1 LIGGLEGAQSKNFPS
16 WGNSFG
22 NAYFQGASWINRN
35 VEKRAKLSLIQGT
48 ASNVPPLYLRKDIDY
63 LVGGNID
70 SQETYFS
77 GIERKGEYLM
87 ELIFNDTGKD
97 FYYAWEYVDKFLVP
111 VYELKVDGV
120 AILKIWKNDI
130 EHTNANFLF
139 KEGIYKRNLGIELNG
154 NIISVDLGEEVLL
167 SHMELDFVN
176 TTSHCSL
183 SGNVDTSI
191 DGKNWVRE
199 KDGFPQLQI
208 GRKSNV
214 IGNTITYYFA
224 ARKARQVRFW
234 FDNNNPCRFEK
245 PQIRVYLLE

>member
-1 LIGGLEGAQSKNFPS
+1 
-16 WGNSFG
+16 
-22 NAYFQGASWINRN
+22 
-35 VEKRAKLSLIQGT
+35 
-48 ASNVPPLYLRKDIDY
+48 
-63 LVGGNID
+63 
-70 SQETYFS
+70 
-77 GIERKGEYLM
+77 M